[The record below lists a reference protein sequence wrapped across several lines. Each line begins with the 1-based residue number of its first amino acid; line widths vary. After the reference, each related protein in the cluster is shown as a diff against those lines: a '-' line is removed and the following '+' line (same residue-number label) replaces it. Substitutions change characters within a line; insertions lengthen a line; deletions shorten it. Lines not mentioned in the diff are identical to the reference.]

1 MEKSDHSV
9 QTHEYTDKEGNMIY
23 IVAIALG
30 AALMVTNIVR
40 YILFIRKTKDVLS
53 SGDKTDIVWEYIS
66 LVLLIFFLIGYILVA
81 VLGNPDAIMAG
92 ILLGGSIFVAI
103 VLTLMIRLVKT
114 TKMNSLDIAETL
126 IGVVDARDPNLNGH
140 SRYVQNLTMLLYE
153 YLPAS
158 KKIGINELSLEY
170 AALMHDVGKLGIPE
184 SILNKPAKLDDEEW
198 KVMKTHPRV
207 GVEILN
213 SLPSF
218 REILPWIEYHHE
230 RVDGKGYYSIPGDEI
245 PYPARVLA
253 VADTY
258 SAITMRR
265 SYKDPRTHE
274 DAIRIMKEVAGT
286 QLDKDIVDI
295 LCSIPKEKLMACV
308 PDTVEV

>member
-1 MEKSDHSV
+1 
-9 QTHEYTDKEGNMIY
+9 MIY

-53 SGDKTDIVWEYIS
+53 SGDKKDIVWEYIS

-126 IGVVDARDPNLNGH
+126 IGVVDARDPNLKGH

-245 PYPARVLA
+245 PYPA
-253 VADTY
+253 
-258 SAITMRR
+258 
-265 SYKDPRTHE
+265 
-274 DAIRIMKEVAGT
+274 
-286 QLDKDIVDI
+286 
-295 LCSIPKEKLMACV
+295 
-308 PDTVEV
+308 